1 MNRSERRYV
10 LTDSGHR
17 KQPDWVGEL
26 DQQKQEFMQR
36 GGRIE
41 SVPIGMSG
49 YQYALS
55 NKDRAAFCAHSSPP
69 RKVRVE
75 AGDALADDSEL

>member
-1 MNRSERRYV
+1 MKRSDKRYV
-10 LTDSGHR
+10 LTDSGQR

-41 SVPIGMSG
+41 AVPIGMSG
-49 YQYALS
+49 YEYALS
-55 NKDRAAFCAHSSPP
+55 NKDRAAFCAHSSPS

-75 AGDALADDSEL
+75 AGDAGAGDCEL